1 MLVRVDNVPVKASG
15 PVIID
20 TPTPGE
26 KLNWGPIQKNRLRLV
41 FLRRFPNATYP
52 VVFTWGA
59 TSLD

>member
-26 KLNWGPIQKNRLRLV
+26 KLNWGQFKKSASSRIP
-41 FLRRFPNATYP
+41 T
-52 VVFTWGA
+52 
-59 TSLD
+59 